1 MNHSLILFWCRI
13 LKDLCTDRFLY
24 YFTEITSNTYFP
36 PSQNKQMISDIQ
48 NNHKKPWKLKWKKKT
63 LCNLKG
69 FLWYGG
75 FSFQYKNVSKKNKVG
90 IHVKR
95 PATLRSYILMI
106 LKVFE
111 IFVFLFFI
119 QLQHKNL
126 SIQYL
131 IVLKQL

>member
-1 MNHSLILFWCRI
+1 M
-13 LKDLCTDRFLY
+13 
-24 YFTEITSNTYFP
+24 
-36 PSQNKQMISDIQ
+36 
-48 NNHKKPWKLKWKKKT
+48 KKKT

-95 PATLRSYILMI
+95 PTTLRSYILII
-106 LKVFE
+106 LKAFE

-131 IVLKQL
+131 DYVLKQF